1 MYYICDRTKNSGDF
15 IGIFFQVVGFVQVV
29 TRISL
34 CCQMDLS
41 KLIHGISQSC
51 YMDLSKLPH
60 GFVKVV
66 TNCQTNPS

>member
-1 MYYICDRTKNSGDF
+1 MCYICDRTKNSRDYRNS
-15 IGIFFQVVGFVQVV
+15 FQVVGFVQVV

-34 CCQMDLS
+34 CCHMDLS